1 MKLFERQPRE
11 DRKKLTG
18 KQKLAKIWDDRVGY
32 LMSAPYVILF
42 TIFTVLPV
50 AVSMFFSFTDFNM
63 LQWPNFVGLENYSR
77 LLLHDEI
84 FLIAIRN
91 TVILAGITGPVGYL
105 LCFFFAWCINEFSP
119 KVRAFITLCFYAPS
133 ISGNAFLIFTL
144 MFSSDS
150 YGLVNA
156 FLLKLGVIDS
166 PILWFTNTQYM
177 MPLCIVVILWTSL
190 GTSFLAFI
198 AGFQG
203 VDRTYYEAA
212 AVDGV
217 RNRWQELW
225 FVTLP
230 LMRES
235 LMFSA
240 VMSITGAFGVGGVIT
255 GLCGF
260 PSTGYAVHTIMH
272 HLEDYGGMRYEM
284 GYASAIATILFLV
297 MIITNKVIQKL
308 LRKVGN

>member
-1 MKLFERQPRE
+1 MKFKKEKGP
-11 DRKKLTG
+11 KLTTREICTR
-18 KQKLAKIWDDRVGY
+18 IWNDRSAY

-42 TIFTVLPV
+42 LIFTVIPV
-50 AVSMFFSFTDFNM
+50 VISMFYSFTYFNM
-63 LQWPNFVGLENYSR
+63 LEAPQWVGIENYIR
-77 LLLHDEI
+77 LFLKDDI

-91 TVILAGITGPVGYL
+91 TVILAAVTGPIGYL
-105 LCFFFAWCINEFSP
+105 LCFFFAWGINEFSP
-119 KVRAFITLCFYAPS
+119 KVRAIITLFFYAPS

-144 MFSSDS
+144 LFNSDS

-156 FLLKLGVIDS
+156 YLLKLGIISS
-166 PILWFTNTQYM
+166 PILFFQDTQYM
-177 MPLCIVVILWTSL
+177 MPLVIVVILWTSL
-190 GTSFLAFI
+190 GTSFLSFI

-203 VDRTYYEAA
+203 VDRSYYEAA

-230 LMRES
+230 LMKES

-240 VMSITGAFGVGGVIT
+240 IMSITGAFNVGPTIT
-255 GLCGF
+255 GLVGF

-272 HLEDYGGMRYEM
+272 HLEDYGNQRFEM
-284 GYASAIATILFLV
+284 GYASAIATVLFII
-297 MIITNKVIQKL
+297 MISVNIVIQKL
-308 LRKVGN
+308 IRKVGQ

>member
-1 MKLFERQPRE
+1 MKFKKEKGP
-11 DRKKLTG
+11 KLTTREVWT
-18 KQKLAKIWDDRVGY
+18 KIWNDRSAY

-42 TIFTVLPV
+42 TIFTVVPV
-50 AVSMFFSFTDFNM
+50 VISMFFSFTYFNM
-63 LQWPNFVGLENYSR
+63 LEAPQWVGLENYIR
-77 LLLHDEI
+77 LFLKDDI

-91 TVILAGITGPVGYL
+91 TVILASVTGPIGYL
-105 LCFFFAWCINEFSP
+105 LCFFFAWGINEFSP
-119 KVRAFITLCFYAPS
+119 KVRAIITLFFYAPS

-144 MFSSDS
+144 LFNSDS

-156 FLLKLGVIDS
+156 YLLKLGIISS
-166 PILWFTNTQYM
+166 PILFFQDTQYM
-177 MPLCIVVILWTSL
+177 MPLVIVVVLWTSL
-190 GTSFLAFI
+190 GTSFLSFI

-203 VDRTYYEAA
+203 VDRSYYEAA

-230 LMRES
+230 LMKES

-240 VMSITGAFGVGGVIT
+240 IMSITGAFNIGPTIT
-255 GLCGF
+255 GLVGF

-272 HLEDYGGMRYEM
+272 HLEDYGNQRFEM
-284 GYASAIATILFLV
+284 GYASAIATVLFII
-297 MIITNKVIQKL
+297 MISVNVVIQKL
-308 LRKVGN
+308 IRKVGQ